1 MVPDSKPVLTVADL
15 PAAELS
21 FQPIR
26 ASGPGGQHVNK
37 VATAVQLRF
46 DVRASSLPEPV
57 KSRLL
62 RLSDHRFS
70 KRGIITIK
78 AQGFRSQAKNRQD
91 ALARL
96 DDLLALAQRVRKRR
110 KPTSPSLAV
119 MQKRLESKRRQGER
133 KRLRGPVTY

>member
-1 MVPDSKPVLTVADL
+1 M
-15 PAAELS
+15 
-21 FQPIR
+21 
-26 ASGPGGQHVNK
+26 
-37 VATAVQLRF
+37 QLRF